1 MFILINSK
9 ILNHLH
15 WRRINLND
23 IINESSKV
31 SIIKRLLEYVKP
43 YKMKVIFVIF
53 LLLIVMSCSTL
64 TPYLIKLSI
73 DTFVEEKNINAL
85 LFLGGA
91 LILVNVVSMIL
102 SGIRAIAMSKI
113 TNQILVDIR
122 HSLYTH
128 IQTLSF
134 NFFDNRPVGKI
145 ISRVVGDVNALQN
158 LLNNSIVNLIPN
170 IFTIIL
176 VVCMMLI
183 LNPVLGLVCLITIPF
198 LIFAMFFIE
207 IKSNKK
213 WKVFRE
219 HRSSLIGYTHES
231 LSGMKVIQGFS
242 KKYYAKDKFDN
253 HIGKHAN
260 GFMTAVYTQDF
271 FWPFLD
277 LFRGLSMVIL
287 LISGYAL
294 IKQGNLTLGTLM
306 AFFMYIDMLW
316 RPVINLSS
324 FYNAFVTSM
333 SAGERIFDILDTK
346 SDMIDEISSKTL
358 PPIKGDIEF
367 DHVTFS
373 YSKGEGAVLKDTCFK
388 LNAGEKIAL
397 VGETGAGK
405 TTITNLI
412 SRFYDP
418 TFGSI
423 RIDGTDIKDVNIE
436 TLRNQMGIM
445 LQDSFLFSTSIKE
458 NIRYGKLNATDDE
471 VIRAAKAVNAHEF
484 IEKLEDGYDTNVN
497 ERGSRL
503 SLGQRQLIAFA
514 RALIANPRILILD
527 EATANID
534 TETELLVQDGIK
546 KLMKG
551 RTSIVIAHRLST
563 IRDCDRIFVLS
574 HGKIVE
580 DGTHDELLL
589 NHGYYHNLYS
599 HNIVFLNKMHKNK

>member
-1 MFILINSK
+1 MN
-9 ILNHLH
+9 
-15 WRRINLND
+15 ND
-23 IINESSKV
+23 ITNESSKLE
-31 SIIKRLLEYVKP
+31 IIKRLLVYVKP

-53 LLLIVMSCSTL
+53 LLLIVMACGTL
-64 TPYLIKLSI
+64 TPYLMKLSI
-73 DTFVEEKNINAL
+73 DTFVAEKDIKSL

-91 LILVNVVSMIL
+91 LILVNLLSMIL
-102 SGIRAIAMSKI
+102 SGIRTIAMSKI

-170 IFTIIL
+170 VFTIIL
-176 VVCMMLI
+176 VVSVMLI
-183 LNPVLGLVCLITIPF
+183 LNPILGAVCLITMPLLTI
-198 LIFAMFFIE
+198 AMFVIE
-207 IKSNKK
+207 IKADKK

-242 KKYYAKDKFDN
+242 KKKYAKDKFDD
-253 HIGKHAN
+253 HIGNHAN

-277 LFRGLSMVIL
+277 LFRGLSLVIL
-287 LISGYAL
+287 LVSGYIL
-294 IKQGNLTLGTLM
+294 NRQNNLTLGTLM

-316 RPVINLSS
+316 RPIINLSS

-346 SDMIDEISSKTL
+346 SDMLDENSANNDL
-358 PPIKGDIEF
+358 PTIKGDIEF
-367 DHVTFS
+367 DKVTFS
-373 YSKGEGAVLKDTCFK
+373 YAKGDGAALKDTSFK
-388 LNAGEKIAL
+388 LKAGEKIAL

-418 TFGSI
+418 TFGSVK
-423 RIDGTDIKDVNIE
+423 IDGIDIKNVNIE
-436 TLRNQMGIM
+436 SLRSQMGIM

-458 NIRYGKLNATDDE
+458 NIRYGKLNATDEE
-471 VIRAAKAVNAHEF
+471 VIAAANAVNAHEF

-514 RALIANPRILILD
+514 RALIADPRILILD

-534 TETELLVQDGIK
+534 TETEILVQDGIK
-546 KLMKG
+546 KLMDG

-563 IRDCDRIFVLS
+563 IRDCDKIFVLS

-580 DGTHDELLL
+580 EGTHEQLLL
-589 NHGYYHNLYS
+589 NRGYYHKLYTAQYT
-599 HNIVFLNKMHKNK
+599 FLKQDA

>member
-1 MFILINSK
+1 M
-9 ILNHLH
+9 
-15 WRRINLND
+15 ND
-23 IINESSKV
+23 VVNESSKIK
-31 SIIKRLLEYVKP
+31 IIKRLSSYVKP
-43 YKMKVIFVIF
+43 YKIKVIFVIF
-53 LLLIVMSCSTL
+53 LLLVVMACGTL
-64 TPYLIKLSI
+64 TPYLMKISI
-73 DTFVEEKNINAL
+73 DTFVNNKDIRGLIILGSTLLLINV
-85 LFLGGA
+85 F
-91 LILVNVVSMIL
+91 SMIL
-102 SGIRAIAMSKI
+102 SGIRTISMSKI

-170 IFTIIL
+170 VFTIIL
-176 VVCMMLI
+176 VVCMMLF
-183 LNPVLGLVCLITIPF
+183 LNPILGMICLITMPF
-198 LIFAMFFIE
+198 LTFSMFFIE
-207 IKSNKK
+207 VKADKK
-213 WKVFRE
+213 WKNFRE
-219 HRSSLIGYTHES
+219 NRSNLIGYTHES

-242 KKYYAKDKFDN
+242 KKYYAKGKFDD
-253 HIGKHAN
+253 HIGKHAD

-277 LFRGLSMVIL
+277 LFRGISMAIL
-287 LISGYAL
+287 IVSGYIL
-294 IKQGNLTLGTLM
+294 TEKGTLTLGTLM
-306 AFFMYIDMLW
+306 AFFMYIEMLW
-316 RPVINLSS
+316 RPIINLSS

-346 SDMIDEISSKTL
+346 SDMIDSLYKKEL
-358 PPIKGDIEF
+358 PQIKGDIEF
-367 DHVTFS
+367 DHVTFA
-373 YSKGEGAVLKDTCFK
+373 YSKDEGAALKDACFK
-388 LNAGEKIAL
+388 LKKGEKIAL

-418 TFGSI
+418 TFGVI
-423 RIDGTDIKDVNIE
+423 KIDGINIKNVDIE
-436 TLRNQMGIM
+436 SLRSQMGIM

-458 NIRYGKLNATDDE
+458 NIRYGKLDATDE
-471 VIRAAKAVNAHEF
+471 EIIEAAKAVNAHEF
-484 IEKLEDGYDTNVN
+484 IENLENGYDTDVN

-534 TETELLVQDGIK
+534 TETEILVQNGIK
-546 KLMKG
+546 KLMDG

-563 IRDCDRIFVLS
+563 IRDCDKIFVLS
-574 HGKIVE
+574 NGKIVE
-580 DGTHDELLL
+580 EGTHDELLL
-589 NHGYYHNLYS
+589 KNGYYHNLYS
-599 HNIVFLNKMHKNK
+599 AQYSFLKQDA

>member
-1 MFILINSK
+1 M
-9 ILNHLH
+9 
-15 WRRINLND
+15 ND
-23 IINESSKV
+23 ILHESSKIQIV
-31 SIIKRLLEYVKP
+31 KRLLTYVKP
-43 YKMKVIFVIF
+43 YKLKVTLVIL
-53 LLLIVMSCSTL
+53 LLLIVMACNSV
-64 TPYLIKLSI
+64 TPYLMKISI
-73 DTFVEEKNINAL
+73 DTFVAEKNVKAL
-85 LFLGGA
+85 VLLGCG
-91 LILVNVVSMIL
+91 LILMNIFSMIL
-102 SGIRAIAMSKI
+102 SGIRTIAMSKI

-170 IFTIIL
+170 VFTIIL
-176 VVCMMLI
+176 VICLMLI
-183 LNPVLGLVCLITIPF
+183 LNPMLAGICLITMP
-198 LIFAMFFIE
+198 LLLFAMFYIQ
-207 IKSNKK
+207 IKADNK
-213 WKVFRE
+213 WKIFRE

-242 KKYYAKDKFDN
+242 RKYYAKDKFDS
-253 HIGKHAN
+253 HIGNHAK
-260 GFMTAVYTQDF
+260 GFMTAVFTQDF
-271 FWPFLD
+271 FWPFLTS
-277 LFRGLSMVIL
+277 FRGLSMVIL
-287 LISGYAL
+287 LGSGYL
-294 IKQGNLTLGTLM
+294 LSKQGNLSLGTLM
-306 AFFMYIDMLW
+306 AFFMYIEMLW
-316 RPVINLSS
+316 RPIINLSS

-346 SDMIDEISSKTL
+346 SDIVDEASIKAL
-358 PPIKGDIEF
+358 PQIKGDIEF

-373 YSKGEGAVLKDTCFK
+373 YTNADIPALKNTSFK
-388 LNAGEKIAL
+388 LKAGEKIAL

-418 TFGSI
+418 TFGCVK
-423 RIDGTDIKDVNIE
+423 IDDVDIKDVTIE
-436 TLRNQMGIM
+436 SLRSQMGIM

-458 NIRYGKLNATDDE
+458 NIRYGKLNATDEE
-471 VIRAAKAVNAHEF
+471 VIQAAKAVNAHEF
-484 IEKLEDGYDTNVN
+484 IEKLEKGYDTDVN

-514 RALIANPRILILD
+514 RALIADPRILILD

-534 TETELLVQDGIK
+534 TETELLVQEGIK

-563 IRDCDRIFVLS
+563 IRDCDKIFVLS
-574 HGKIVE
+574 KGRIVE
-580 DGTHDELLL
+580 SGTHDELLK
-589 NHGYYHNLYS
+589 NHGYYHKLYS
-599 HNIVFLNKMHKNK
+599 AQYSFLKQDA

>member
-1 MFILINSK
+1 M
-9 ILNHLH
+9 
-15 WRRINLND
+15 ND
-23 IINESSKV
+23 VVNQSSKMK
-31 SIIKRLLEYVKP
+31 IIKRLLSYVKP
-43 YKMKVIFVIF
+43 YKLKVIFVIF
-53 LLLIVMSCSTL
+53 LLLIVMACGTL
-64 TPYLIKLSI
+64 TPYLMKVSI
-73 DTFVEEKNINAL
+73 DTFVEYKNIR
-85 LFLGGA
+85 G
-91 LILVNVVSMIL
+91 LILLGVSLILINVISMIL
-102 SGIRAIAMSKI
+102 SRIRTISMSKI

-134 NFFDNRPVGKI
+134 SFFDNRPVGKI

-176 VVCMMLI
+176 VVCMMVF
-183 LNPVLGLVCLITIPF
+183 LNPALGAICLITMPF
-198 LIFAMFFIE
+198 LTFSMFFIE
-207 IKSNKK
+207 IKADKK

-219 HRSSLIGYTHES
+219 NRSSLIGYTHES

-242 KKYYAKDKFDN
+242 KKYYAKSKFDN
-253 HIGKHAN
+253 HIDSHAH

-277 LFRGLSMVIL
+277 LFRGISMAIL
-287 LISGYAL
+287 LVSGYIL
-294 IKQGNLTLGTLM
+294 TQKGTLTLGTLM
-306 AFFMYIDMLW
+306 AFFMYIEMLW
-316 RPVINLSS
+316 RPIINLSS

-346 SDMIDEISSKTL
+346 SDMIDNISKKEL
-358 PPIKGDIEF
+358 PQIKGDIEF
-367 DHVTFS
+367 DHVTFA
-373 YSKGEGAVLKDTCFK
+373 YTKDEGAALKDACFK
-388 LNAGEKIAL
+388 LKKGEKIAL

-418 TFGSI
+418 TFGTVK
-423 RIDGTDIKDVNIE
+423 IDGVDIRDVDIE
-436 TLRNQMGIM
+436 SLRSQMGIM
-445 LQDSFLFSTSIKE
+445 LQDSFLFSSSIKE
-458 NIRYGKLNATDDE
+458 NIRYGKLDATDE
-471 VIRAAKAVNAHEF
+471 EIVEAAKAVNAHEF
-484 IEKLEDGYDTNVN
+484 IESLEDGYDTDVN

-514 RALIANPRILILD
+514 RALIADPRILILD

-546 KLMKG
+546 KLMDG

-563 IRDCDRIFVLS
+563 IRDCDKIFVLS
-574 HGKIVE
+574 NGKIVE
-580 DGTHDELLL
+580 EGTHDELLL
-589 NHGYYHNLYS
+589 NHGYYQNLYTAQYS
-599 HNIVFLNKMHKNK
+599 FLKQDA

>member
-1 MFILINSK
+1 M
-9 ILNHLH
+9 
-15 WRRINLND
+15 ND
-23 IINESSKV
+23 ITNESSKIE
-31 SIIKRLLEYVKP
+31 IIKRLLSYVKP
-43 YKMKVIFVIF
+43 YKLKVAFVIL
-53 LLLIVMSCSTL
+53 LLLIVMACNTL
-64 TPYLIKLSI
+64 TPYLMKVSI
-73 DTFVEEKNINAL
+73 DTFVKEKNIKGL
-85 LFLGGA
+85 IFLGTS
-91 LILVNVVSMIL
+91 LIFINLLSMIL
-102 SGIRAIAMSKI
+102 SRIRTISMAKI

-128 IQTLSF
+128 IQTLGF

-183 LNPVLGLVCLITIPF
+183 LNISLGAICLITIPF
-198 LIFAMFFIE
+198 LTFVMFFIE
-207 IKSNKK
+207 IKAHNK
-213 WKVFRE
+213 WKLFRE

-242 KKYYAKDKFDN
+242 KKLYTKGIFDN
-253 HIGKHAN
+253 HIGKHAD

-277 LFRGLSMVIL
+277 LFRGISIIILVISGFI
-287 LISGYAL
+287 LISRDT
-294 IKQGNLTLGTLM
+294 LTLGTLI
-306 AFFMYIDMLW
+306 AFFMYMEMLW
-316 RPVINLSS
+316 RPIINLSS

-346 SDMIDEISSKTL
+346 SDMIDRASTNIL
-358 PPIKGDIEF
+358 PKIKGDIEF

-373 YSKGEGAVLKDTCFK
+373 YSKGEGAVLKDTCFNLK
-388 LNAGEKIAL
+388 AGEKVAL

-418 TFGSI
+418 TFGTI
-423 RIDGTDIKDVNIE
+423 KIDGIDIKNV
-436 TLRNQMGIM
+436 TLESLRSQMGIM

-458 NIRYGKLNATDDE
+458 NIRYGKLNASDKE
-471 VIRAAKAVNAHEF
+471 IIQAAKAVNAHEF
-484 IEKLEDGYDTNVN
+484 IERLENGYNTDVN

-514 RALIANPRILILD
+514 RALIADPRILILD

-534 TETELLVQDGIK
+534 TETELLVQNGIK
-546 KLMKG
+546 KLMEN

-563 IRDCDRIFVLS
+563 IRDCDKIFVLS

-580 DGTHDELLL
+580 TGTHDELLAK
-589 NHGYYHNLYS
+589 HGYYHKLYS
-599 HNIVFLNKMHKNK
+599 AQYTFLIKDA

>member
-1 MFILINSK
+1 M
-9 ILNHLH
+9 
-15 WRRINLND
+15 ND
-23 IINESSKV
+23 ITNESSKIE
-31 SIIKRLLEYVKP
+31 IIKRLLIYVKP
-43 YKMKVIFVIF
+43 YKMKVVFVIF
-53 LLLIVMSCSTL
+53 LLLIVMACSTL
-64 TPYLIKLSI
+64 TPYLMKLSI
-73 DTFVEEKNINAL
+73 DTFVAEKNIKAL
-85 LFLGGA
+85 LFLGSG
-91 LILVNVVSMIL
+91 LILVNIFSMIL
-102 SGIRAIAMSKI
+102 SRIRTIAMSKI

-170 IFTIIL
+170 VFTIIL
-176 VVCMMLI
+176 VVSVMLI
-183 LNPVLGLVCLITIPF
+183 LNPMLGLVCLITMPLLTIS
-198 LIFAMFFIE
+198 MFVIE
-207 IKSNKK
+207 IKADNK
-213 WKVFRE
+213 WKIFRE

-242 KKYYAKDKFDN
+242 KKQYARGKFDN
-253 HIGKHAN
+253 HIGKHAK

-277 LFRGLSMVIL
+277 LFRGLSLVIL
-287 LISGYAL
+287 LVSGYIL
-294 IKQGNLTLGTLM
+294 NRKGNLTLGTLM

-316 RPVINLSS
+316 RPIINLSS

-346 SDMIDEISSKTL
+346 SDMLDKDCNNNL
-358 PPIKGDIEF
+358 PTIKGDIEF
-367 DHVTFS
+367 DHVTFA
-373 YSKGEGAVLKDTCFK
+373 YSKVEGAALKDTSFK
-388 LNAGEKIAL
+388 LKAGEKIAL

-423 RIDGTDIKDVNIE
+423 KIDGIDIKNVNVE
-436 TLRNQMGIM
+436 SLRSQMGIM

-458 NIRYGKLNATDDE
+458 NIRYGKLNATDEE
-471 VIRAAKAVNAHEF
+471 VIEAAKAVNAHEF

-514 RALIANPRILILD
+514 RALISDPRILILD

-534 TETELLVQDGIK
+534 TETEILVQDGIK

-563 IRDCDRIFVLS
+563 IRDCDKIFVLS
-574 HGKIVE
+574 HGKVVE
-580 DGTHDELLL
+580 AGTHDELLL
-589 NHGYYHNLYS
+589 NRGYYHKLYS
-599 HNIVFLNKMHKNK
+599 AQYTFLKQDA

>member
-1 MFILINSK
+1 M
-9 ILNHLH
+9 
-15 WRRINLND
+15 ND
-23 IINESSKV
+23 IIHESSKIQV
-31 SIIKRLLEYVKP
+31 IKRLLTYVKP
-43 YKMKVIFVIF
+43 YKLKVIFVVF
-53 LLLIVMSCSTL
+53 LLLLVMACSTL
-64 TPYLIKLSI
+64 TPYLMKISI
-73 DTFVEEKNINAL
+73 DTFVAEKNVKAL
-85 LFLGGA
+85 LLLGVG
-91 LILVNVVSMIL
+91 LLLLNVFSMIL
-102 SGIRAIAMSKI
+102 SGIRTISMSKI

-170 IFTIIL
+170 VFTIIM
-176 VVCMMLI
+176 VVCVMLL
-183 LNPVLGLVCLITIPF
+183 LNPALAGICLITMP
-198 LIFAMFFIE
+198 LLLFAMLYIQ
-207 IKSNKK
+207 IKADNK
-213 WKVFRE
+213 WKSFRE

-242 KKYYAKDKFDN
+242 KKYYAKDKFDT
-253 HIGKHAN
+253 HIGKHSK
-260 GFMTAVYTQDF
+260 GFMTAVFTQDF
-271 FWPFLD
+271 FWPFLTS
-277 LFRGLSMVIL
+277 FRGLSMVIL
-287 LISGYAL
+287 LASGYFF
-294 IKQGNLTLGTLM
+294 KRQGNLSLGTLM
-306 AFFMYIDMLW
+306 AFFMYIEMLW
-316 RPVINLSS
+316 RPIINLSS

-346 SDMIDEISSKTL
+346 SDIVDKNSIKDL
-358 PPIKGDIEF
+358 PLIKGNIQF

-373 YSKGEGAVLKDTCFK
+373 YANGERVALKDTSFELK
-388 LNAGEKIAL
+388 AGEKIAL

-418 TFGSI
+418 TFGSVK
-423 RIDGTDIKDVNIE
+423 IDGINIKDVTVE
-436 TLRNQMGIM
+436 SLRSQMGIM

-458 NIRYGKLNATDDE
+458 NIRYGKLDATDE
-471 VIRAAKAVNAHEF
+471 EIIQAAKAVNAHEF
-484 IEKLEDGYDTNVN
+484 IEKLENGYDTNVN

-514 RALIANPRILILD
+514 RALIADPRILILD

-563 IRDCDRIFVLS
+563 IRDCDKIFVLS
-574 HGKIVE
+574 NGKIVE
-580 DGTHDELLL
+580 EGNHHELLL
-589 NHGYYHNLYS
+589 NRGYYHNLYS
-599 HNIVFLNKMHKNK
+599 AQYSFLKQDA

>member
-1 MFILINSK
+1 M
-9 ILNHLH
+9 
-15 WRRINLND
+15 ND
-23 IINESSKV
+23 ILHESSKIQIV
-31 SIIKRLLEYVKP
+31 KRLLTYVKP
-43 YKMKVIFVIF
+43 YKIKVTLVIL
-53 LLLIVMSCSTL
+53 LLLIVMACNSV
-64 TPYLIKLSI
+64 TPYLMKISI
-73 DTFVEEKNINAL
+73 DTFVAEKNVKA
-85 LFLGGA
+85 LFLLGCG
-91 LILVNVVSMIL
+91 LILMNIFSMIL
-102 SGIRAIAMSKI
+102 SGIRTIAMSKI

-170 IFTIIL
+170 VFTIIL
-176 VVCMMLI
+176 VICLMLI
-183 LNPVLGLVCLITIPF
+183 LNPMLAGICLITMP
-198 LIFAMFFIE
+198 LLLFAMFYIQ
-207 IKSNKK
+207 IKADNK
-213 WKVFRE
+213 WKIFRE

-242 KKYYAKDKFDN
+242 RKYYAKDKFDS
-253 HIGKHAN
+253 HIGNHAK
-260 GFMTAVYTQDF
+260 GFMTAVFTQDF
-271 FWPFLD
+271 FWPFLTA
-277 LFRGLSMVIL
+277 FRGLSMVIL
-287 LISGYAL
+287 LGSGYL
-294 IKQGNLTLGTLM
+294 LSKQGNLSLGTLM
-306 AFFMYIDMLW
+306 AFFMYIEMLW
-316 RPVINLSS
+316 RPIINLSS

-346 SDMIDEISSKTL
+346 SDIVDEASIKPL
-358 PPIKGDIEF
+358 PQIKGDIEF

-373 YSKGEGAVLKDTCFK
+373 YTNADVAALKNTSFK
-388 LNAGEKIAL
+388 LKAGEKIAL

-418 TFGSI
+418 TFGCVK
-423 RIDGTDIKDVNIE
+423 IDGVDIKDVTIE
-436 TLRNQMGIM
+436 SLRSQMGIM

-458 NIRYGKLNATDDE
+458 NIRYGKLNATDEE
-471 VIRAAKAVNAHEF
+471 VIQAAKAVNAHEF
-484 IEKLEDGYDTNVN
+484 IEKLENGYDTDVN

-514 RALIANPRILILD
+514 RALIADPRILILD

-534 TETELLVQDGIK
+534 TETELLVQEGIK

-563 IRDCDRIFVLS
+563 IRDCDKIFVLS
-574 HGKIVE
+574 KGRIVE
-580 DGTHDELLL
+580 SGTHDELLK
-589 NHGYYHNLYS
+589 NHGYYHKLYS
-599 HNIVFLNKMHKNK
+599 AQYSFLKQDA

>member
-1 MFILINSK
+1 M
-9 ILNHLH
+9 
-15 WRRINLND
+15 ND
-23 IINESSKV
+23 ITNESSKIE
-31 SIIKRLLEYVKP
+31 IIKRLLIYVKP

-53 LLLIVMSCSTL
+53 LLLIVMACGTL
-64 TPYLIKLSI
+64 TPYLMKLSI
-73 DTFVEEKNINAL
+73 DTFVEEKNTKAL
-85 LFLGGA
+85 IFLGCG
-91 LILVNVVSMIL
+91 LILVNVFSMIL
-102 SGIRAIAMSKI
+102 SGIRTIAMSKI

-170 IFTIIL
+170 VFTIIL
-176 VVCMMLI
+176 VVTVMII
-183 LNPVLGLVCLITIPF
+183 LNPILGLVCLITMPLLTI
-198 LIFAMFFIE
+198 AMLVIE
-207 IKSNKK
+207 IKADNK

-242 KKYYAKDKFDN
+242 KKQYAKGKFDN
-253 HIGKHAN
+253 HIGKHAK

-277 LFRGLSMVIL
+277 LFRGLSLVIL
-287 LISGYAL
+287 LVSGYIL
-294 IKQGNLTLGTLM
+294 NRKGNLTLGTLM

-316 RPVINLSS
+316 RPIINLSS

-346 SDMIDEISSKTL
+346 SDMLDKDCNNSL
-358 PPIKGDIEF
+358 PTITGDIEF
-367 DHVTFS
+367 DHVTFA
-373 YSKGEGAVLKDTCFK
+373 YSKGEGAALKDTSFNLK
-388 LNAGEKIAL
+388 AGEKIAL

-418 TFGSI
+418 TLGSVK
-423 RIDGTDIKDVNIE
+423 IDGINIKNVNVE
-436 TLRNQMGIM
+436 SLRSQMGIM

-458 NIRYGKLNATDDE
+458 NIRYGKLNATDEE
-471 VIRAAKAVNAHEF
+471 VIEAAKAVNAHEF

-514 RALIANPRILILD
+514 RALIADPRILILD

-534 TETELLVQDGIK
+534 TETEILVQDGIK

-563 IRDCDRIFVLS
+563 IRDCDKIFVLS
-574 HGKIVE
+574 HGKVVE
-580 DGTHDELLL
+580 AGTHDELLL
-589 NHGYYHNLYS
+589 THGYYHKLYS
-599 HNIVFLNKMHKNK
+599 AQYTFLKQDA

>member
-1 MFILINSK
+1 M
-9 ILNHLH
+9 
-15 WRRINLND
+15 ND
-23 IINESSKV
+23 ILHESSKIQIV
-31 SIIKRLLEYVKP
+31 KRLLTYVKP
-43 YKMKVIFVIF
+43 YKLKVTLVIL
-53 LLLIVMSCSTL
+53 LLLIVMACNSV
-64 TPYLIKLSI
+64 TPYLMKISI
-73 DTFVEEKNINAL
+73 DTFVADKNVKA
-85 LFLGGA
+85 LFLLGCG
-91 LILVNVVSMIL
+91 LILMNVFSMIL
-102 SGIRAIAMSKI
+102 SGIRTIAMSKI

-170 IFTIIL
+170 VFTIIL
-176 VVCMMLI
+176 VICLMLI
-183 LNPVLGLVCLITIPF
+183 LNPMLAGICLITMP
-198 LIFAMFFIE
+198 LLLFAMFYIQ
-207 IKSNKK
+207 IKADNK
-213 WKVFRE
+213 WKIFRE

-242 KKYYAKDKFDN
+242 RKYYAKDKFDS
-253 HIGKHAN
+253 HIGNHAK
-260 GFMTAVYTQDF
+260 GFMTAVFTQDF
-271 FWPFLD
+271 FWPFLTA
-277 LFRGLSMVIL
+277 FRGLSMVIL
-287 LISGYAL
+287 LGSGYVL
-294 IKQGNLTLGTLM
+294 SKQGNLSLGTLM
-306 AFFMYIDMLW
+306 AFFMYIEMLW
-316 RPVINLSS
+316 RPIINLSS

-346 SDMIDEISSKTL
+346 SDIVDEASIKAL
-358 PPIKGDIEF
+358 PQIKGDIEF

-373 YSKGEGAVLKDTCFK
+373 YTNADIPALKNTSFK
-388 LNAGEKIAL
+388 LKAGEKIAL

-418 TFGSI
+418 TFGCVK
-423 RIDGTDIKDVNIE
+423 IDGVDIKDVTVE
-436 TLRNQMGIM
+436 SLRSQMGIM

-458 NIRYGKLNATDDE
+458 NIRYGKLNATDEE
-471 VIRAAKAVNAHEF
+471 VIQAAKAVNAHGF
-484 IEKLEDGYDTNVN
+484 IEKLEKGYDTDVN

-514 RALIANPRILILD
+514 RALIADPRILILD

-534 TETELLVQDGIK
+534 TETELLVQEGIK

-563 IRDCDRIFVLS
+563 IRDCDKIFVLS
-574 HGKIVE
+574 KGRIVE
-580 DGTHDELLL
+580 SGTHDELLK
-589 NHGYYHNLYS
+589 NHGYYYKLYS
-599 HNIVFLNKMHKNK
+599 AQYSFLKQDA

>member
-1 MFILINSK
+1 M
-9 ILNHLH
+9 
-15 WRRINLND
+15 ND
-23 IINESSKV
+23 IVHESSKIQ
-31 SIIKRLLEYVKP
+31 IIKRLLTYVKP
-43 YKMKVIFVIF
+43 YKLKVIFVV
-53 LLLIVMSCSTL
+53 LLLLVVMACSTL
-64 TPYLIKLSI
+64 TPYLMKLSI
-73 DTFVEEKNINAL
+73 DNFVAEKNIKAL
-85 LFLGGA
+85 LFLGGG
-91 LILVNVVSMIL
+91 LLLVNVFSMVL
-102 SGIRAIAMSKI
+102 SGIRTIAMSKI

-122 HSLYTH
+122 YSLYTH

-170 IFTIIL
+170 VFTIIL
-176 VVCMMLI
+176 VICVMLF
-183 LNPVLGLVCLITIPF
+183 LNPTLAGICLITMPLLLFTMLYIQ
-198 LIFAMFFIE
+198 
-207 IKSNKK
+207 IKADNK

-242 KKYYAKDKFDN
+242 KKYYAKDKFDS
-253 HIGKHAN
+253 HLGKHAK
-260 GFMTAVYTQDF
+260 GFMTAVFTQDF
-271 FWPFLD
+271 FWPFLTS
-277 LFRGLSMVIL
+277 FRGLSMVIL
-287 LISGYAL
+287 LIAGYML
-294 IKQGNLTLGTLM
+294 NKQNNLSLGTLM
-306 AFFMYIDMLW
+306 AFFMYIEMLW
-316 RPVINLSS
+316 RPIINLSS

-346 SDMIDEISSKTL
+346 SDIVDEDSIKNL
-358 PPIKGDIEF
+358 PIIKGDIEF

-373 YSKGEGAVLKDTCFK
+373 YANGEIAALKDTSFK

-418 TFGSI
+418 TFGYVK
-423 RIDGTDIKDVNIE
+423 IDGIDIKDVTVE
-436 TLRNQMGIM
+436 SLRSQMGIM

-458 NIRYGKLNATDDE
+458 NIRYGKLNATDEE
-471 VIRAAKAVNAHEF
+471 VIQAAKAVNAHDF

-534 TETELLVQDGIK
+534 TETEILVQDGIK
-546 KLMKG
+546 KLMRG

-563 IRDCDRIFVLS
+563 IRDCDKIFVLS

-580 DGTHDELLL
+580 AGTHDELLL
-589 NHGYYHNLYS
+589 THGYYHNLYS
-599 HNIVFLNKMHKNK
+599 AQYSFLKQDT

>member
-1 MFILINSK
+1 M
-9 ILNHLH
+9 
-15 WRRINLND
+15 ND
-23 IINESSKV
+23 ILHESSKIQIV
-31 SIIKRLLEYVKP
+31 KRLLTYVKP
-43 YKMKVIFVIF
+43 YKIKVTLVIL
-53 LLLIVMSCSTL
+53 LLLIVMACNSV
-64 TPYLIKLSI
+64 TPYLMKISI
-73 DTFVEEKNINAL
+73 DTFVAEKNVNAL
-85 LFLGGA
+85 FLLGCG
-91 LILVNVVSMIL
+91 LILMNIFSMIL
-102 SGIRAIAMSKI
+102 SGIRTIAMSKI

-170 IFTIIL
+170 VFTIIL
-176 VVCMMLI
+176 VICLMLI
-183 LNPVLGLVCLITIPF
+183 LNPMLAGICLITMP
-198 LIFAMFFIE
+198 LLLFAMFYIQ
-207 IKSNKK
+207 IKADNK
-213 WKVFRE
+213 WKIFRE

-242 KKYYAKDKFDN
+242 RKYYAKDKFDS
-253 HIGKHAN
+253 HIGNHAK
-260 GFMTAVYTQDF
+260 GFMTAVFTQDF
-271 FWPFLD
+271 FWPFLTS
-277 LFRGLSMVIL
+277 FRGLSMVIL
-287 LISGYAL
+287 LGSGYL
-294 IKQGNLTLGTLM
+294 LSKQGNLSLGTLM
-306 AFFMYIDMLW
+306 AFFMYIEMLW
-316 RPVINLSS
+316 RPIINLSS

-346 SDMIDEISSKTL
+346 SDIVDEASIKAL
-358 PPIKGDIEF
+358 PQIKGDIEF

-373 YSKGEGAVLKDTCFK
+373 YTNADIPALKNTSFK
-388 LNAGEKIAL
+388 LKAGEKIAL

-418 TFGSI
+418 TFGSVK
-423 RIDGTDIKDVNIE
+423 IDDVDIKDVTVE
-436 TLRNQMGIM
+436 SLRSQMGIM

-458 NIRYGKLNATDDE
+458 NIRYGKLNATDEE
-471 VIRAAKAVNAHEF
+471 VIQAAKAVNAHEF
-484 IEKLEDGYDTNVN
+484 IERLEKGYDTDVN

-514 RALIANPRILILD
+514 RALIADPRILILD

-534 TETELLVQDGIK
+534 TETELLVQEGIK

-563 IRDCDRIFVLS
+563 IRDCDKIFVLS
-574 HGKIVE
+574 KGKIVE
-580 DGTHDELLL
+580 SGTHDELLK
-589 NHGYYHNLYS
+589 NHGYYYKLYS
-599 HNIVFLNKMHKNK
+599 AQYSFLKQDA

>member
-1 MFILINSK
+1 M
-9 ILNHLH
+9 
-15 WRRINLND
+15 ND
-23 IINESSKV
+23 ILNESSKIQIV
-31 SIIKRLLEYVKP
+31 KRLLTYVKP
-43 YKMKVIFVIF
+43 YKIKVTLVIL
-53 LLLIVMSCSTL
+53 LLLIVMACNSV
-64 TPYLIKLSI
+64 TPYLMKISI
-73 DTFVEEKNINAL
+73 DTFVAEKNVKA
-85 LFLGGA
+85 LFLLGCG
-91 LILVNVVSMIL
+91 LILMNVFSMIL
-102 SGIRAIAMSKI
+102 SGIRTIAMSKI

-170 IFTIIL
+170 VFTIIL
-176 VVCMMLI
+176 VICLMLI
-183 LNPVLGLVCLITIPF
+183 LNPMLAGICLITMP
-198 LIFAMFFIE
+198 LLLFAMFYIQ
-207 IKSNKK
+207 IKADNK
-213 WKVFRE
+213 WKIFRE

-242 KKYYAKDKFDN
+242 RKYYAKDKFDS
-253 HIGKHAN
+253 HIGNHAK
-260 GFMTAVYTQDF
+260 GFMTAVFTQDF
-271 FWPFLD
+271 FWPFLTA
-277 LFRGLSMVIL
+277 FRGLSMVIL
-287 LISGYAL
+287 LGSGYVL
-294 IKQGNLTLGTLM
+294 SKQGNLSLGTLM
-306 AFFMYIDMLW
+306 AFFMYIEMLW
-316 RPVINLSS
+316 RPIINLSS

-346 SDMIDEISSKTL
+346 SDMVDEASIKAL
-358 PPIKGDIEF
+358 PQIKGDIEF

-373 YSKGEGAVLKDTCFK
+373 YTNADVAALKNTSFK
-388 LNAGEKIAL
+388 LKAGEKIAL

-418 TFGSI
+418 TFGCVK
-423 RIDGTDIKDVNIE
+423 IDAVDIKDVTVE
-436 TLRNQMGIM
+436 SLRSQMGIM

-458 NIRYGKLNATDDE
+458 NIRYGKLNATDE
-471 VIRAAKAVNAHEF
+471 EIIQAAKAVNAHEF
-484 IEKLEDGYDTNVN
+484 IEKLEKGYDTDVN

-514 RALIANPRILILD
+514 RALIADPRILILD

-534 TETELLVQDGIK
+534 TETELLVQEGIK

-563 IRDCDRIFVLS
+563 IRDCDKIFVLS
-574 HGKIVE
+574 KGKIVE
-580 DGTHDELLL
+580 SGTHNELLK
-589 NHGYYHNLYS
+589 NHGYYYKLYS
-599 HNIVFLNKMHKNK
+599 AQYSFLKQDA

>member
-1 MFILINSK
+1 M
-9 ILNHLH
+9 
-15 WRRINLND
+15 ND
-23 IINESSKV
+23 ILHESSKIQIV
-31 SIIKRLLEYVKP
+31 KRLLTYVKP
-43 YKMKVIFVIF
+43 YKLKVTLVIL
-53 LLLIVMSCSTL
+53 LLLIVMACNSV
-64 TPYLIKLSI
+64 TPYLMKISI
-73 DTFVEEKNINAL
+73 DTFVAEKNVKA
-85 LFLGGA
+85 LFLLGCG
-91 LILVNVVSMIL
+91 LILMNVFSMIL
-102 SGIRAIAMSKI
+102 SGIRTIAMSKI

-170 IFTIIL
+170 VFTIIL
-176 VVCMMLI
+176 VICLMLI
-183 LNPVLGLVCLITIPF
+183 LNPMLAGICLITMP
-198 LIFAMFFIE
+198 LLLFAMFYIQ
-207 IKSNKK
+207 IKADNK

-242 KKYYAKDKFDN
+242 RKYYAKDKFDS
-253 HIGKHAN
+253 HIGNHAK
-260 GFMTAVYTQDF
+260 GFMTAVFTQDF
-271 FWPFLD
+271 FWPFLTA
-277 LFRGLSMVIL
+277 FRGLSMVIL
-287 LISGYAL
+287 LGSGYL
-294 IKQGNLTLGTLM
+294 LSKQGNLSLGTLM
-306 AFFMYIDMLW
+306 AFFMYIEMLW
-316 RPVINLSS
+316 RPIINLSS

-346 SDMIDEISSKTL
+346 SDIVDEASIKAL
-358 PPIKGDIEF
+358 PQIKGDIEF

-373 YSKGEGAVLKDTCFK
+373 YTNADIPALKNTSFK
-388 LNAGEKIAL
+388 LKAGEKIAL

-418 TFGSI
+418 TFGSVK
-423 RIDGTDIKDVNIE
+423 IDDVDIKEVTVE
-436 TLRNQMGIM
+436 SLRSQMGIM

-458 NIRYGKLNATDDE
+458 NIRYGKLNATDEE
-471 VIRAAKAVNAHEF
+471 VVQAAKAVNAHEF
-484 IEKLEDGYDTNVN
+484 IEKLEKGYDTDVN

-514 RALIANPRILILD
+514 RALIADPRILILD

-534 TETELLVQDGIK
+534 TETELLVQEGIK
-546 KLMKG
+546 KLMEG

-563 IRDCDRIFVLS
+563 IRDCDKIFVLS
-574 HGKIVE
+574 KGRIVE
-580 DGTHDELLL
+580 SGTHDELLK
-589 NHGYYHNLYS
+589 NHGYYYKLYS
-599 HNIVFLNKMHKNK
+599 AQYSFLKQDA

>member
-1 MFILINSK
+1 M
-9 ILNHLH
+9 
-15 WRRINLND
+15 ND
-23 IINESSKV
+23 ILHESSKIQ
-31 SIIKRLLEYVKP
+31 IIKRLLTYVKP
-43 YKMKVIFVIF
+43 YKIRVILVVF
-53 LLLIVMSCSTL
+53 LLLVVMACSTL
-64 TPYLIKLSI
+64 TPYLMKLSI
-73 DTFVEEKNINAL
+73 DTFVAQKNVKAL
-85 LFLGGA
+85 LLLGTG
-91 LILVNVVSMIL
+91 LILINVFSMVL

-158 LLNNSIVNLIPN
+158 LFNNSIVNLIPN

-176 VVCMMLI
+176 VICVMLF
-183 LNPVLGLVCLITIPF
+183 LNPELAGVCLITMPLLLF
-198 LIFAMFFIE
+198 TMLFIQ
-207 IKSNKK
+207 IKADNK

-242 KKYYAKDKFDN
+242 KKYYAKDKFDS
-253 HIGKHAN
+253 HIGKHAT
-260 GFMTAVYTQDF
+260 GFMTAVFTQDF
-271 FWPFLD
+271 FWPFLTS
-277 LFRGLSMVIL
+277 FRGLSMVIL
-287 LISGYAL
+287 LISGYML
-294 IKQGNLTLGTLM
+294 NKQGNLSLGTLM
-306 AFFMYIDMLW
+306 AFFMYIEMLW
-316 RPVINLSS
+316 RPIINLSS

-346 SDMIDEISSKTL
+346 SDIVDEDSIKNL
-358 PPIKGDIEF
+358 PTIEGDIEF

-373 YSKGEGAVLKDTCFK
+373 YANGEVAALKDTSFK

-418 TFGSI
+418 TFGCVK
-423 RIDGTDIKDVNIE
+423 IDEIDIKGVSIE
-436 TLRNQMGIM
+436 SLRSQMGIM

-458 NIRYGKLNATDDE
+458 NIRYGKLNATDEE
-471 VIRAAKAVNAHEF
+471 VMQAAKAANAHEF
-484 IEKLEDGYDTNVN
+484 IESLEDGYDTEVN

-514 RALIANPRILILD
+514 RALIADPRILILD

-534 TETELLVQDGIK
+534 TETELLVQSGIK
-546 KLMKG
+546 KLMEG

-563 IRDCDRIFVLS
+563 IRDCDKIFVLS

-580 DGTHDELLL
+580 SGTHDELLAS
-589 NHGYYHNLYS
+589 HGYYYKLYS
-599 HNIVFLNKMHKNK
+599 AQYSFLKQDA

>member
-1 MFILINSK
+1 M
-9 ILNHLH
+9 
-15 WRRINLND
+15 ND
-23 IINESSKV
+23 ITNESSKIE
-31 SIIKRLLEYVKP
+31 IIKRLLIYVKP

-53 LLLIVMSCSTL
+53 LLLIVMACGTL
-64 TPYLIKLSI
+64 TPYLMKLSI
-73 DTFVEEKNINAL
+73 DTFVSEKNINAL
-85 LFLGGA
+85 LFLGCG
-91 LILVNVVSMIL
+91 LILVNVFSMLL
-102 SGIRAIAMSKI
+102 SGIRTIAMSKI

-170 IFTIIL
+170 VFTIIL
-176 VVCMMLI
+176 VVSVMLI
-183 LNPVLGLVCLITIPF
+183 LNPMLGLVCLITMPLLTI
-198 LIFAMFFIE
+198 AMFVIE
-207 IKSNKK
+207 IKADNK
-213 WKVFRE
+213 WKIFRE

-242 KKYYAKDKFDN
+242 KKQYAKGKFDN
-253 HIGKHAN
+253 YIGSHAK

-277 LFRGLSMVIL
+277 LFRGLSLVIL
-287 LISGYAL
+287 LVSGYIL
-294 IKQGNLTLGTLM
+294 NRKGNLTLGTLM

-316 RPVINLSS
+316 RPIINLSS

-346 SDMIDEISSKTL
+346 SDMLDKDSNNNL
-358 PPIKGDIEF
+358 PTITGDIEF
-367 DHVTFS
+367 DQVTFA
-373 YSKGEGAVLKDTCFK
+373 YSKGEGAALKDTSFK
-388 LNAGEKIAL
+388 LKAGEKIAL

-418 TFGSI
+418 TFGCVK
-423 RIDGTDIKDVNIE
+423 IDGIDIKDVNVE
-436 TLRNQMGIM
+436 SLRSQMGIM

-458 NIRYGKLNATDDE
+458 NIRYGKLNATDEE
-471 VIRAAKAVNAHEF
+471 VVEAAKAVNAHEF

-514 RALIANPRILILD
+514 RALIADPRILILD

-534 TETELLVQDGIK
+534 TETEILVQDGIK

-563 IRDCDRIFVLS
+563 IRDCDKIFVLS
-574 HGKIVE
+574 HGKVVE
-580 DGTHDELLL
+580 EGTHDQLLL
-589 NHGYYHNLYS
+589 NHEYYHKLYS
-599 HNIVFLNKMHKNK
+599 AQYTFLKQDA